1 MDIPLLAD
9 WTDLP
14 WADYGIAGSVIMA
27 LLSYIFVLRRDV
39 MGLANRVAR
48 MADENAARLERL
60 TGEYA
65 DNIKE
70 NTRVTAALTG
80 LLRYLAKNGNLKSG
94 DATD

>member
-1 MDIPLLAD
+1 
-9 WTDLP
+9 
-14 WADYGIAGSVIMA
+14 MA

-70 NTRVTAALTG
+70 NTKVTAALTE
-80 LLRYLAKNGNLKSG
+80 LLRYLSKNGNLKSG